1 MSKIN
6 PDLLIKIVELF
17 EKKNWPI
24 NNSNA
29 NTISLFDRFCERLKL
44 LDDNQK
50 LLVIELSYN
59 YTWIQLKTYLEHFYD
74 SLLLLGDNVFNSYD
88 KIFVYPLLSISNS
101 VPLKTK
107 SAGFLHY
114 MFETDDY
121 TWLSNKFHPNTSIRY
136 LYENFDNN
144 DSILLI
150 VDDYV
155 GSGGT
160 AVEICNEYLST
171 KIKSGHIKNT
181 NIKVVT
187 IAAQIEGIETVKNK
201 VDIEVVSALKFNK
214 GISDKY
220 FNNEKKEKEDVMNE
234 IEKILKISP
243 ELNYGYKKSEA
254 LITMLNKT
262 PNNTFPVYW
271 FENRKKVAPFPRKK
285 IFKP

>member
-1 MSKIN
+1 MTKIK
-6 PDLLIKIVELF
+6 PDILIKIVELF
-17 EKKNWPI
+17 EEKGWPT
-24 NNSNA
+24 NNSNI
-29 NTISLFDRFCERLKL
+29 NTISLFDRYCERLKL
-44 LDDNQK
+44 LSDIQK
-50 LLVIELSYN
+50 QLVIELSYN
-59 YTWIQLKTYLEHFYD
+59 YTWIQLKSYLEYFYD
-74 SLLLLGDNVFNSYD
+74 SLLLLGDSIYNDYD
-88 KIFVYPLLSISNS
+88 KIFVYPLLSLSKS

-121 TWLSNKFHPNTSIRY
+121 TWLSDKFYPNTSIKY
-136 LYENFDNN
+136 LFENFDNN

-155 GSGGT
+155 GSGDT

-171 KIKSGHIKNT
+171 IMKTGYIKNT

-187 IAAQIEGIETVKNK
+187 IAAQIEGIKTVKDKLNID
-201 VDIEVVSALKFNK
+201 VISALKLKK

-220 FNNEKKEKEDVMNE
+220 LNNEKNEKENIMNE

-243 ELNYGYKKSEA
+243 DFNFGYKKSEG

-285 IFKP
+285 IFKL